1 MKELFVIIFCFVVCL
16 LALIGI
22 NKLNN
27 NYKYV
32 HNIETIEKVVNT
44 TDTIYMR
51 DTVVINKPKLVY
63 KRVVDTIYLPK
74 DTVLSVIEKSYS
86 DSTYCAI
93 VEGVQ
98 YDSLP
103 RLKEISV
110 FPKKQI
116 ITNEKVVYQYLKPKK
131 KIRFVPSVG
140 IGFYHGEIVPSVG
153 IGIVYN

>member
-27 NYKYV
+27 NYKYGSV
-32 HNIETIEKVVNT
+32 ETIEKVVNT

-51 DTVVINKPKLVY
+51 DTVVIDKPKYVYRHITDTVLVQ
-63 KRVVDTIYLPK
+63 K

-103 RLKEISV
+103 RLKSVSV
-110 FPKKQI
+110 FPSTKV
-116 ITNEKVVYQYLKPKK
+116 ITNEVIRYEYIKPKK
-131 KIRFVPSVG
+131 KIRIAPSVG
-140 IGFYHGEIVPSVG
+140 VGLYHGEIVPSVG

>member
-1 MKELFVIIFCFVVCL
+1 MKETLTILFCFVVCL

-22 NKLNN
+22 NKLNMS
-27 NYKYV
+27 YKYE
-32 HNIETIEKVVNT
+32 HNIGHIEKVLKT
-44 TDTIYMR
+44 TDTLYLKDTIYL
-51 DTVVINKPKLVY
+51 DKPKLVY

-74 DTVLSVIEKSYS
+74 DTILSTIEKTYS
-86 DSTYCAI
+86 DSSFCAV

-110 FPKKQI
+110 FPTTKV
-116 ITNEKVVYQYLKPKK
+116 ITNDKIVYQYIKPKK
-131 KIRFVPSVG
+131 KIRIAPSVG
-140 IGFYHGEIVPSVG
+140 IGFYHGKIVPSVG

>member
-1 MKELFVIIFCFVVCL
+1 MKELFVILLCFVVCL

-22 NKLNN
+22 NKLNMS
-27 NYKYV
+27 YKYK
-32 HNIETIEKVVNT
+32 HNIDCIEKVLKT
-44 TDTIYMR
+44 TDTLYLK
-51 DTVVINKPKLVY
+51 DTVYIEKPKLVY
-63 KRVVDTIYLPK
+63 VKVKDTIFIQK
-74 DTVLSVIEKSYS
+74 DTILPVIEKSYS
-86 DSTYCAI
+86 DSSFCAV

-110 FPKKQI
+110 YPQSKV

-131 KIRFVPSVG
+131 KIRLAPSVG

>member
-27 NYKYV
+27 NYKYE
-32 HNIETIEKVVNT
+32 HNIDCIEKVLKT
-44 TDTIYMR
+44 TDTLYLKDTIYI
-51 DTVVINKPKLVY
+51 DKPKLVY

-74 DTVLSVIEKSYS
+74 DTILPVIKKTYS
-86 DSTYCAI
+86 DTSFCAV

-103 RLKEISV
+103 RLKKISV
-110 FPKKQI
+110 YPQSKV
-116 ITNEKVVYQYLKPKK
+116 ITNEKIVYQYLKPKK
-131 KIRFVPSVG
+131 KIRIAPSIG

>member
-1 MKELFVIIFCFVVCL
+1 MKELFVILLCFIVCL

-27 NYKYV
+27 NYKYK
-32 HNIETIEKVVNT
+32 HGIDCIEKVYKT
-44 TDTIYMR
+44 TDTLYLK
-51 DTVVINKPKLVY
+51 DTVYIDKPKLVY
-63 KRVVDTIYLPK
+63 KRVIDTIYLTK
-74 DTVLSVIEKSYS
+74 DTILPVIEKSYS
-86 DSTYCAI
+86 DSSFCAV

-103 RLKEISV
+103 RLKSVSV
-110 FPKKQI
+110 FPSTKV
-116 ITNEKVVYQYLKPKK
+116 ITNEVVQYQYLKPKK
-131 KIRFVPSVG
+131 KIRLAPSIG